1 MWKVYKDNID
11 IKMKGIALKTSHDDD
26 SEEDDEYIG
35 LLW

>member
-1 MWKVYKDNID
+1 
-11 IKMKGIALKTSHDDD
+11 MKGIALKTSHDDD